1 MTTQTPPTADMRS
14 HFGFTAMPFTR
25 EISVEDRWS
34 WPHFDEV
41 LGDLVRTIDQRQ
53 SVVLLAPAGAG
64 KTALLR
70 ATIAKLPEAR
80 YRVHYVKVTSI
91 GKRDLCR
98 EMAAA
103 CGLAPTGTYPGLVRR
118 LQERFETCQS
128 NDGLRPV
135 LLLDEAHDLRPD
147 VLSMLRILTNFD
159 MDSRLVLSMV
169 LAGQP
174 SLLTLLKRDELEA
187 VSRRMGHL
195 ATLRL
200 LSRGESRQYMEHR
213 IRIAGSRQFPF
224 DDQATEAVFELS
236 RGNLRATDHL
246 CRKALEIAALNGLP
260 AIDATIVTTA
270 RARLLP

>member
-1 MTTQTPPTADMRS
+1 
-14 HFGFTAMPFTR
+14 
-25 EISVEDRWS
+25 
-34 WPHFDEV
+34 
-41 LGDLVRTIDQRQ
+41 
-53 SVVLLAPAGAG
+53 
-64 KTALLR
+64 
-70 ATIAKLPEAR
+70 
-80 YRVHYVKVTSI
+80 
-91 GKRDLCR
+91 
-98 EMAAA
+98 MAAA

-118 LQERFETCQS
+118 LQERFETCHS
-128 NDGLRPV
+128 SDGLRPV
-135 LLLDEAHDLRPD
+135 LILDEAHDLRPD
-147 VLSMLRILTNFD
+147 VLGMLRILTNFD

-213 IRIAGSRQFPF
+213 VRIAGSRQFPF

-236 RGNLRATDHL
+236 RGNLRAIDHL
-246 CRKALEIAALNGLP
+246 CRKALEIAALNGHP
-260 AIDATIVTTA
+260 AVDATMVTAA